1 MIPSHAP
8 PHTIHELLKAT
19 SSLFTNK
26 NVKEEFEQRIKE
38 YLQTDRYL
46 TTSSGRRSLYIALKS
61 LKIGKGDEVI
71 LPAFTTDIVPMV
83 VRETGAMPIPA
94 DAQLEDYNI
103 DPNSVLDR
111 ISDKTKAILTVH
123 TIGCPSDLKAL
134 KDICDDHNIFL
145 IEDAAS
151 AFGAKYNNKPVGTY
165 GDFGIISFGIGKSIS
180 MGDGGGLIVL
190 DDELF
195 KRIKDTT
202 LKEYKNSGKVFLKI
216 FGSIMLSNPQLYG
229 IVGCRTKDMIVSHQY
244 DNYTEEIIDDQ
255 DISLLSYAIGI
266 QEMKSEIFERRRK
279 IALGYTEILK
289 KFDDVYPPMEKK
301 DSYAV
306 YSRYFVRVESE
317 DKRDKICEKIR
328 ASGIEPLIPDH
339 GYPISTS
346 LYLSK
351 FRDKITNAMMLSKN
365 LIGLPVHTWIPENKL
380 KVIFE

>member
-301 DSYAV
+301 IAM
-306 YSRYFVRVESE
+306 RFI
-317 DKRDKICEKIR
+317 RDI
-328 ASGIEPLIPDH
+328 L
-339 GYPISTS
+339 
-346 LYLSK
+346 
-351 FRDKITNAMMLSKN
+351 
-365 LIGLPVHTWIPENKL
+365 
-380 KVIFE
+380 